1 MLRFAYQLRIPRF
14 RYWKIGAAIGT
25 VVFTG
30 IATQVWLDQQMYRQ
44 GEQAYA
50 VADCERA
57 ITQFDRILHGRRLI
71 DLNEIV
77 PRAKVKRS
85 ECAAFLV
92 TMSEQK
98 DAPTALLG
106 YEDFVNRYSS
116 SSLTKPVQQRA
127 ADLFQRTDPAALAK
141 PELCSEL
148 RSFEVKQFIPQ
159 PEERL
164 PRLHYACGQAFIQ
177 QGDPTTAIRFYQQ
190 AEDYPHHPLSQKIT
204 LALANARLAEAR
216 IDANQGNYASA
227 IRRYRQFLVDYPDR
241 RYRQFLVDYPDHQ
254 LTATAKAALARILVA
269 EAGNNAKQ
277 KNYDTAI
284 RQYKE
289 FLQAYPNHSLVPE
302 VKAALAKTMI
312 AKADTTGTNEIVP
325 PSPSGSTRGGV
336 TEVVIQNAS
345 PEKIQIVFSG
355 PEPRIEELP
364 PCSSCKTYI
373 GSGPT
378 TCPHQGSVQTYTL
391 KPGQY
396 KVLVE
401 TSDPSIMPFK
411 GNWALGNG
419 TLYDSCFFI
428 VATPSPLRSRSAVP
442 LLPELAPI

>member
-1 MLRFAYQLRIPRF
+1 MLRFAYRLRVPRF

-30 IATQVWLDQQMYRQ
+30 ITTQVWLDQQIYRQ
-44 GEQAYA
+44 GEQAY
-50 VADCERA
+50 VASDCEGA
-57 ITQFDRILHGRRLI
+57 MTQFDRILHGRRLI

-77 PRAKVKRS
+77 SRTKVKRS

-98 DAPTALLG
+98 DALAALLG
-106 YEDFVNRYSS
+106 YEDFVNRYSAS
-116 SSLTKPVQQRA
+116 PLTKPVQQRA
-127 ADLFQRTDPAALAK
+127 AQLFQQTDPAALAK
-141 PELCSEL
+141 PELCNEL
-148 RSFEVKQFIPQ
+148 KLFETKQFIPQ
-159 PEERL
+159 PEDRL
-164 PRLHYACGQAFIQ
+164 PRLHYACGQTFAH
-177 QGDPTTAIRFYQQ
+177 QGDPTTAVRFYQQ
-190 AEDYPHHPLSQKIT
+190 AEDYSHHPLRLKIN
-204 LALANARLAEAR
+204 LALANARLAEAG

-227 IRRYRQFLVDYPDR
+227 IRRYRQFLADYPN
-241 RYRQFLVDYPDHQ
+241 HQ
-254 LTATAKAALARILVA
+254 LTATAEAALARVLVA
-269 EAGNNAKQ
+269 EAGSNAKQ

-289 FLQAYPNHSLVPE
+289 FLQVYPNHSLVPE

-312 AKADTTGTNEIVP
+312 AKADTTGTNAIAP
-325 PSPSGSTRGGV
+325 PNPSGSTRGGV

-364 PCSSCKTYI
+364 PCPSCKTYI

-378 TCPHQGSVQTYTL
+378 TCPEQGSVRTYTL

-428 VATPSPLRSRSAVP
+428 VATPSPLRGGSAVP
-442 LLPELAPI
+442 VLPELAPI